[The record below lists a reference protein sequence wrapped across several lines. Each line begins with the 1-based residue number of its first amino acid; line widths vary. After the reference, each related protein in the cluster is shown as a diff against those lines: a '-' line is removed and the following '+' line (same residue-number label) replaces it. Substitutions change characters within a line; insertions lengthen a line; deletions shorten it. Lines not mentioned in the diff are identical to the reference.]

1 MQNRTGAVPVAVLAF
16 DLEKKVEA
24 YLKSHEWHR
33 LIHPQLGDDFL
44 VALWSEGNVIGGL
57 GKDGFVEIERNKI
70 PGKKNIVRAVAT
82 KKAVENCLNE
92 SIRVR
97 ILETHGL
104 VEVIQNWALL
114 SIPDAV
120 KAKVINHRTSE
131 VNNKAKR
138 VAQKVAVDETTGSHA
153 LPSRE
158 MKKPA
163 RAIFGHF
170 DEQRPSAGLGHVSM
184 EIKGQSA

>member
-1 MQNRTGAVPVAVLAF
+1 MKNRTGAVPAAVLAF

-82 KKAVENCLNE
+82 KKAVENCLNG

-120 KAKVINHRTSE
+120 KAKVINHRTGE
-131 VNNKAKR
+131 ANNKAKQLKLR
-138 VAQKVAVDETTGSHA
+138 FQGKSGMGHDGQSPRHA
-153 LPSRE
+153 
-158 MKKPA
+158 
-163 RAIFGHF
+163 
-170 DEQRPSAGLGHVSM
+170 SM
-184 EIKGQSA
+184 EITA